1 MEGEDVTEW
10 FKAANLSDD
19 KEFDNVTLTKTNVTQ
34 IKVSYKSGKYSHAHF
49 KLTCKYAYVICFVY
63 INCVY

>member
-19 KEFDNVTLTKTNVTQ
+19 KEFDNVTLTKMNVTQ
-34 IKVSYKSGKYSHAHF
+34 IKVSYKSGRYSSYLANTHRF
-49 KLTCKYAYVICFVY
+49 FVL
-63 INCVY
+63 C